1 MPSKALM
8 IGGAIFVCLCI
19 ALVVYFTTTGGSP
32 SSSPDTSAPSPTD
45 TSSSPSPSPSS
56 VPSGTPSSTV
66 PSGTPSSTVPSGT
79 PSSTVPSA
87 PLANGQLPAAPTPPG
102 APPAAPQPPP
112 NSGVVNG
119 AAAGTAG
126 SIAGINWASHLNY
139 DYPTAF
145 LQYLPNQ
152 TRTQCA
158 TACAN
163 NSACKAFVTGG
174 LVTATLA
181 GDCVLKNAF
190 ATSSLTPN
198 TNLNVFSKP

>member
-56 VPSGTPSSTV
+56 
-66 PSGTPSSTVPSGT
+66 VPSGT